1 MDQWI
6 ERPFDWAMAGM
17 LAGLIV
23 IVLLLL
29 IRNFALGSK
38 LKKLRKSYTQ
48 FMSGSSVENLE
59 SVIIDLKQ
67 QLDDQE
73 EQQRSLQQT
82 VDRLM
87 EAVRKK
93 RGNIGIHRYNA
104 FAERGSDFSFSV
116 AFVNDDK
123 DGMVLSGLHG
133 RDNTFVYAK
142 PVKEGQSAYT
152 LTPEELE
159 AINLALRQDK

>member
-17 LAGLIV
+17 LAGLII

-38 LKKLRKSYTQ
+38 LKKLRKNYTQ
-48 FMSGSSVENLE
+48 FMSGSGVEGLE
-59 SVIIDLKQ
+59 TVIIELKQ
-67 QLDDQE
+67 RLQE
-73 EQQRSLQQT
+73 QEHRSLKKT
-82 VDRLM
+82 VVALSETM
-87 EAVRKK
+87 KK
-93 RGNIGIHRYNA
+93 KKGNIGIHRYNA
-104 FAERGSDFSFSV
+104 FAERGSDLSFSV
-116 AFVNDDK
+116 ALINDDK
-123 DGMVLSGLHG
+123 DGMVMSGIHG

-152 LTPEELE
+152 LTPEEIE
-159 AINLALRQDK
+159 AINLALLQDK